1 MAAEACF
8 NAFINYIGEI
18 ADIHLI

>member
-8 NAFINYIGEI
+8 QITIEI
-18 ADIHLI
+18 ARW